1 MVMQVFRAGWLAGL
15 VMVVTSVDAQQSPV
29 TPQGDD
35 LDALAEEL
43 VRLRGEVESLNS
55 ELNRLQEQH
64 RSEMNSLAAQK
75 GDLQATRRRES
86 LRIEKLEEDLARN
99 RERAEQAG
107 VTGEAL
113 VPVATDAIATLRE
126 HINASLPFKRK
137 ERLDALAEIEGQL
150 ESGSLAPPRAVNR
163 LWGFYEDELRLTR
176 ENGLY
181 SQVIPLEGERILADV
196 AKLGTVT
203 MYFRTRDG
211 EFGQVAR
218 GGEDWNFVLLETSA
232 DRKRVETLFDSL
244 RKQIRTGYFTLP
256 NASIRLENES

>member
-1 MVMQVFRAGWLAGL
+1 MFIRVIRAGCLAGL
-15 VMVVTSVDAQQSPV
+15 VMVVTAVDAQQSPV
-29 TPQGDD
+29 TSASDD

-64 RSEMNSLAAQK
+64 RSEMSSLAAQK

-86 LRIEKLEEDLARN
+86 LRIEKLETDLAEN

-113 VPVATDAIATLRE
+113 VPVATDAIAALRA
-126 HINASLPFKRK
+126 HIESSLPFKRK

-150 ESGSLAPPRAVNR
+150 ASGALAPPRAVNR

-203 MYFRTRDG
+203 LYFRTKDG
-211 EFGQVAR
+211 EVGQVAR
-218 GGEDWNFVLLETSA
+218 AGDDWDFVVIDDSA
-232 DRKRVETLFDSL
+232 GRKRIETLFDSL